1 MVLGASTAYERM
13 NAGGVALEQ
22 ERSRLALSKK
32 TLRSGWRAYDAP
44 WIFAPRTECSRPG
57 AKLLRAPGAAEEG
70 PAID

>member
-32 TLRSGWRAYDAP
+32 TLRSGWRAYDAR
-44 WIFAPRTECSRPG
+44 WSSH
-57 AKLLRAPGAAEEG
+57 RALSARALG
-70 PAID
+70 